1 MSASVRSAPGG
12 GGPGVGVGIVG
23 MGSIGVLHA
32 RALRDLAPR
41 ARLVAYSGGAGLD
54 DDVTPSGPAAHLAP
68 DEVVRH
74 EDVDVVAVCTP
85 SGSHAR
91 LALAALA
98 AGKHVV
104 VEKPLAVTV
113 EDALLVERVARERGR
128 VVSMVSQRRF
138 EPQHQALRRALDD
151 GALGELRLVATH
163 VPWYRD
169 DDYYAAARWRS
180 STAEGGGSLMN
191 QGVHNVDLLRWLCG
205 PVESV
210 TAQAGTLA
218 RASRAADPGPGA
230 DDDTA
235 EDTTVA
241 TLRLASGALGV
252 VTTTTATPPGFPATL
267 ALHGSRGSVELA
279 QDEVLRWD
287 VPGVPAP
294 TSGTSTGGAADP
306 LAIGHAGHRV
316 QWEQVLA
323 ALDGTAPPPVD
334 AADAVETVRL
344 LCAIREAAATGRAV
358 RPGDLAVRGA
368 ATPAR

>member
-1 MSASVRSAPGG
+1 
-12 GGPGVGVGIVG
+12 

-32 RALRDLAPR
+32 LALRDLAPR
-41 ARLVAYSGGAGLD
+41 ARLVAYSGGGDLD
-54 DDVTPSGPAAHLAP
+54 AHLTPGGHAAHVPP
-68 DEVVRH
+68 DDVVRH

-91 LALAALA
+91 LALAALE

-104 VEKPLAVTV
+104 VEKPLALTV
-113 EDALLVERVARERGR
+113 GDALRVERVARERGLL
-128 VVSMVSQRRF
+128 VSMVSQRRF

-151 GALGELRLVATH
+151 GALGRLRLVATH

-169 DDYYAAARWRS
+169 DDYYAAAPWRS
-180 STAEGGGSLMN
+180 STRQGGGSLMN

-218 RASRAADPGPGA
+218 RAVGPGPVA
-230 DDDTA
+230 ADDTA

-267 ALHGSRGSVELA
+267 ALHGSHGSVELA

-287 VPGVPAP
+287 VPGVAAP
-294 TSGTSTGGAADP
+294 GSGGSAGGAADP
-306 LAIGHAGHRV
+306 LAIGHAGHRA
-316 QWEQVLA
+316 QWERVLA
-323 ALDGTAPPPVD
+323 ALDGAAPPPVG

-358 RPGDLAVRGA
+358 RPADLAARESAAPVR
-368 ATPAR
+368 